1 MRACFTWLPRCAGL
15 SVPVILADSAQAC
28 SSCTKL
34 DEEPEVTPGPASPEL
49 LFAEEIRPARGEAMP
64 SPEFRE
70 RGWT

>member
-15 SVPVILADSAQAC
+15 SVLVTLADSAHAC
-28 SSCTKL
+28 SSYTKL
-34 DEEPEVTPGPASPEL
+34 DKEPEITPGPAFLKL
-49 LFAEEIRPARGEAMP
+49 LFAEEILPAGGEATP